1 MKSSAP
7 AVRAAASCSAALAA
21 GLPMPMLLATVSSN
35 TIGSWK
41 TNATLSRTQ
50 STLRAARS
58 VSSSSTRPAVGRM
71 NPGSV

>member
-1 MKSSAP
+1 
-7 AVRAAASCSAALAA
+7 
-21 GLPMPMLLATVSSN
+21 MPMLLATVSSN